1 MDEKIVDAVLTI
13 SLAICKKR
21 GYLNPP
27 SRGDVIIV
35 LEAIELIDKK
45 WRGKKK

>member
-13 SLAICKKR
+13 SLAICKKK

-27 SRGDVIIV
+27 SRDDVIVV
-35 LEAIELIDKK
+35 LEAIELIDKD
-45 WRGKKK
+45 WRKKK